1 MGANYTTLPRIF
13 QGDGRIDFVLPPTG
27 CGRNGFAILRME
39 LAREMLMGFLVK
51 IQLTRSKTI
60 EIGFGR
66 KGGSKAR
73 SKVDMTGVE
82 LFSGESRGAPAVRIL
97 RKKDSWHI
105 AAAGFVPPPDGE
117 LPQCWEDT
125 PHQPVWEM
133 PRNFQS
139 TSAAIAVNSTMSS
152 FGQAS
157 AEAIVKEMAQGLGDM
172 KTKTHATLPTRLN
185 LKLPAKKDDAPVP
198 APSSRKPTLPPPGVP
213 VSENGRRFTIRP
225 FAEEGFHLAASLP
238 EFQALWLGRLFPEGR
253 RPTASSIQVA
263 ESSLMASPLMQPAFR
278 EAKGSILV
286 IFVRRN
292 AIFFAGYRGGR
303 PVLWRRCPGVR
314 GYDAMREAIGKT
326 LGVGEELINDVLE
339 DSLVDPRPA
348 LEPFL
353 HPVLQQLDLA
363 RAYLAGKHA
372 LDTDHALLLGLPYG
386 AGHWQHMAEESLKMH
401 LVSAKAFDGFS
412 LGKGVDAANG
422 HDCLVALGAAIAAA
436 EVEQ

>member
-1 MGANYTTLPRIF
+1 MKSA
-13 QGDGRIDFVLPPTG
+13 
-27 CGRNGFAILRME
+27 NGFS
-39 LAREMLMGFLVK
+39 VK

-66 KGGSKAR
+66 KGGAKAKR

-82 LFSGESRGAPAVRIL
+82 LFSGESQGAPAVRIL
-97 RKKDSWHI
+97 RKKDGWHI
-105 AAAGFVPPPDGE
+105 VAAGFVPPPNGD

-125 PHQPVWEM
+125 PHQPVWDM
-133 PRNFQS
+133 PRDFQS
-139 TSAAIAVNSTMSS
+139 PAAAIAVNSTMSS

-157 AEAIVKEMAQGLGDM
+157 AEAIIKEMAQGLVDV
-172 KTKTHATLPTRLN
+172 KKTHAALPTRLN
-185 LKLPAKKDDAPVP
+185 LKLPAKKDDAAPVA

-213 VSENGRRFTIRP
+213 VSENGRRFTIKP

-238 EFQALWLGRLFPEGR
+238 EFQALWLGRLLPEGR

-263 ESSLMASPLMQPAFR
+263 ESALMASPLLQPAFR
-278 EAKGSILV
+278 DAKGSMLAIL
-286 IFVRRN
+286 VRRN
-292 AIFFAGYRGGR
+292 AIFFAGYKNGN

-363 RAYLAGKHA
+363 RAYLAGKHSLNA
-372 LDTDHALLLGLPYG
+372 DRVLLLGLPCG

-401 LVSAKAFDGFS
+401 LIRAKPFDGLA
-412 LGKGVDAANG
+412 LGKGVDAAIG
-422 HDCLVALGAAIAAA
+422 HICLVALGAAIAAA